1 MDLSIVI
8 VNWNTRELLR
18 DCLRS
23 VFRGLGD
30 LRAEVIVADN
40 ASEDGSTDMVRREF
54 PQARLIE
61 NDRNLGFAAGN
72 NVALR
77 AAAGRH
83 VLLLNTDTL
92 VHGDVL
98 PEAVAWL
105 DAHPRAGV
113 LGPRVL
119 NADGSVQPSCSA
131 FPSLGF
137 LAMQTLGLTRV
148 AAWDAYR
155 MTGWDRASERRVD
168 VISGAAMFVRRAAIE
183 EVGLMDEA
191 FFFYG
196 EETDWCHRFG
206 RAGWDL
212 VFAPIPEITHF
223 GGGAAGRLNHRRD
236 VLMTQGTTRLHRKHG
251 GLAAGLACFA
261 ILSAHN
267 ASRAVFWAALSLV
280 RRPGAAARARHFAR
294 VVTDLPAAWPVLQ
307 GERAR

>member
-23 VFRGLGD
+23 VFGGLGA
-30 LRAEVIVADN
+30 LEAEVIVVDN
-40 ASEDGSTDMVRREF
+40 ASDDGSVAMIHREF
-54 PQARLIE
+54 PDVWLIE

-77 AAAGRH
+77 KATGRH
-83 VLLLNTDTL
+83 MMLLNTDTL

-98 PEAVAWL
+98 PQAVAWL
-105 DAHPRAGV
+105 DAHPGVGV

-131 FPSLGF
+131 FPSLRF
-137 LAMQTLGLTRV
+137 LAMQTLGLTRI
-148 AAWDAYR
+148 AALDTYR

-168 VISGAAMFVRRAAIE
+168 VISGAAMFVRRAAME
-183 EVGLMDEA
+183 EVGLLDEA

-196 EETDWCHRFG
+196 EETDWCHRFS

-212 VFAPIPEITHF
+212 VFVPIPEITHF
-223 GGGAAGRLNHRRD
+223 GGGAAGKLNHRRD

-251 GLAAGLACFA
+251 GLIAGLACFT

-267 ASRAVFWAALSLV
+267 ASRAVFWSALSLL
-280 RRPGAAARARHFAR
+280 RRPGATDRARHFAR
-294 VVTDLPAAWPVLQ
+294 VTVDLPQAWPQLQ
-307 GERAR
+307 QEGAA